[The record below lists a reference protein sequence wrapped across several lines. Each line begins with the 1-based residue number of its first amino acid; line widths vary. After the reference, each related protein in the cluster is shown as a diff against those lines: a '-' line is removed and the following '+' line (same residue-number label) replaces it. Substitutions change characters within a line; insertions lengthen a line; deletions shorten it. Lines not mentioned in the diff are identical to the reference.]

1 MSWVHIC
8 GFCNYFK
15 SKHDSF
21 CGTAKTAFLTN
32 VWSIFFFSKS
42 SSKNQCLLIQIM
54 WDQFFPVKLPQIVC
68 TNSRNTIKSV
78 EINGKT
84 NCAAQSWHHWV
95 FRKNVTIFEWNII
108 TNSSTFFFVKYA
120 ANVFQWQTFRS
131 RESNHDLSWRLTPNA
146 MPNSKFFQEPRT
158 LMINSCARYFIESK
172 TFIFFFYE
180 QHRHARS
187 FNFFFHSFPL
197 WL

>member
-1 MSWVHIC
+1 MAKRIAPHNRDIIGFLEKMSP
-8 GFCNYFK
+8 
-15 SKHDSF
+15 
-21 CGTAKTAFLTN
+21 FLN
-32 VWSIFFFSKS
+32 EI
-42 SSKNQCLLIQIM
+42 LLQIL
-54 WDQFFPVKLPQIVC
+54 Q
-68 TNSRNTIKSV
+68 R
-78 EINGKT
+78 
-84 NCAAQSWHHWV
+84 
-95 FRKNVTIFEWNII
+95 
-108 TNSSTFFFVKYA
+108 FFFVKYA

>member
-32 VWSIFFFSKS
+32 VWSIFVFNKS
-42 SSKNQCLLIQIM
+42 SSKKKKKNQCLLIQIM

-95 FRKNVTIFEWNII
+95 FRKMSPFWMKYYYK
-108 TNSSTFFFVKYA
+108 FF
-120 ANVFQWQTFRS
+120 NVFFSWNMRQMY
-131 RESNHDLSWRLTPNA
+131 SNGKHSVVGNLTTISA
-146 MPNSKFFQEPRT
+146 GGSLRMRCRIRNSFKR
-158 LMINSCARYFIESK
+158 
-172 TFIFFFYE
+172 
-180 QHRHARS
+180 
-187 FNFFFHSFPL
+187 
-197 WL
+197 W

>member
-1 MSWVHIC
+1 MFSPCPFVGLTFRPKNNWAKKKKTRWRLVNLSMSWVHIC

-32 VWSIFFFSKS
+32 VWSIFVFSKS

-95 FRKNVTIFEWNII
+95 FRKNVIILNEILLQILQRFFREICGKCIPMANI
-108 TNSSTFFFVKYA
+108 
-120 ANVFQWQTFRS
+120 
-131 RESNHDLSWRLTPNA
+131 P
-146 MPNSKFFQEPRT
+146 
-158 LMINSCARYFIESK
+158 
-172 TFIFFFYE
+172 
-180 QHRHARS
+180 
-187 FNFFFHSFPL
+187 
-197 WL
+197 

>member
-1 MSWVHIC
+1 
-8 GFCNYFK
+8 
-15 SKHDSF
+15 
-21 CGTAKTAFLTN
+21 
-32 VWSIFFFSKS
+32 
-42 SSKNQCLLIQIM
+42 M

-95 FRKNVTIFEWNII
+95 FRKMSPFWMKYYYKFFNV
-108 TNSSTFFFVKYA
+108 FFFVKYA

-131 RESNHDLSWRLTPNA
+131 RESNHDLSWRLTPNS
-146 MPNSKFFQEPRT
+146 MPNSKFFQELRT

-172 TFIFFFYE
+172 TLIFFFCE
-180 QHRHARS
+180 QHQHARS
-187 FNFFFHSFPL
+187 FNFFFHSSPCGSNCRL
-197 WL
+197 VS

>member
-1 MSWVHIC
+1 
-8 GFCNYFK
+8 
-15 SKHDSF
+15 
-21 CGTAKTAFLTN
+21 
-32 VWSIFFFSKS
+32 
-42 SSKNQCLLIQIM
+42 M

-95 FRKNVTIFEWNII
+95 FRKMSPFWMKYYYKFFNV
-108 TNSSTFFFVKYA
+108 FFFVKYA

-131 RESNHDLSWRLTPNA
+131 RESNHDLSWRLTPNS

-158 LMINSCARYFIESK
+158 DDKFMR
-172 TFIFFFYE
+172 TIFYRV
-180 QHRHARS
+180 QN
-187 FNFFFHSFPL
+187 FNFFFLWTTSACAFIQLFFSFFPL